1 MIGRRPFLI
10 GSAGLAAIPAI
21 ARQALPT
28 AATLA
33 SKPAAGLPAP
43 AAWADATEAEGVVL
57 RMHGWDAVEDSSTS
71 AHGQAWVHVDSS
83 WRAAWR

>member
-10 GSAGLAAIPAI
+10 GNAGLAAIP
-21 ARQALPT
+21 
-28 AATLA
+28 ATLA